1 MRMICVWLNRPSRLT
16 LHTNPPPLELF
27 QFFTF
32 LTSLIIFSW
41 FWIII
46 FLFIFLFFFFF
57 FFRGGKREFRALFW
71 PEKSALFESIRVAYI
86 IPTHLL
92 QPWLDGLKNTRHV
105 PPLILPRKKRNET
118 NEFKNNNRI
127 HSPVSIFSVQPPS
140 ILYHPTP
147 SICLSPQ
154 HEKPEEEETKEE
166 NNNKKQNKK
175 YPRPALIMLISNFI
189 YIYYIC
195 SSSSDRVPFV

>member
-118 NEFKNNNRI
+118 NEFKNNNRVPY
-127 HSPVSIFSVQPPS
+127 SPVSILSVQPPS

-166 NNNKKQNKK
+166 NNKKKK
-175 YPRPALIMLISNFI
+175 KKIPSPRSHYVDIKLYI
-189 YIYYIC
+189 YILYM
-195 SSSSDRVPFV
+195 

>member
-105 PPLILPRKKRNET
+105 PPLILPRKKKWNKRIQKQQSYPLSRVHLLCTAPLHLIPPDPIHLFISSARKTRRRRNERR
-118 NEFKNNNRI
+118 K
-127 HSPVSIFSVQPPS
+127 
-140 ILYHPTP
+140 
-147 SICLSPQ
+147 
-154 HEKPEEEETKEE
+154 
-166 NNNKKQNKK
+166 
-175 YPRPALIMLISNFI
+175 
-189 YIYYIC
+189 
-195 SSSSDRVPFV
+195 